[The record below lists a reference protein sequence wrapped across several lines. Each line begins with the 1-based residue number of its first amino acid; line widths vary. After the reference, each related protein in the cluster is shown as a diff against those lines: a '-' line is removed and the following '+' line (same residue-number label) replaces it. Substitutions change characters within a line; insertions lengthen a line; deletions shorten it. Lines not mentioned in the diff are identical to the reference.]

1 MNRELLEKVEEWLRR
16 NIGRFDFD
24 DLDQILEKSARILEK
39 VLSNET
45 FSREIHKVRILIRML
60 SDYRK
65 GEYEGLP
72 WNTVAAIGVA
82 LLYIL
87 IPVDLIPDAIPV
99 IGFTD
104 DIAMLLFVWKMVMK
118 DVKDYVRWKCSQDIV
133 DSAFRELA
141 ISIFGEDVCSG

>member
-1 MNRELLEKVEEWLRR
+1 MLEKVEEWLRR

-60 SDYRK
+60 SDYRR

-104 DIAMLLFVWKMVMK
+104 DIAMLLFVWKMVTK

-141 ISIFGEDVCSG
+141 ISIFGEDICHL

>member
-1 MNRELLEKVEEWLRR
+1 MLEKVEEWFRR
-16 NIGRFDFD
+16 RVGKFDFD

-45 FSREIHKVRILIRML
+45 FSREIHRVRVLIRML

-65 GEYEGLP
+65 GDYREVP

-104 DIAMLLFVWKMVMK
+104 DIAMLLFVWKMVSR
-118 DVKDYVRWKCSQDIV
+118 DVEDYVRWKCSQDTV
-133 DSAFRELA
+133 DNAFRELVMD
-141 ISIFGEDVCSG
+141 IFGGDIC

>member
-1 MNRELLEKVEEWLRR
+1 MEEWFRR
-16 NIGRFDFD
+16 NVGRFDFD

-65 GEYEGLP
+65 GDYKEVP

-87 IPVDLIPDAIPV
+87 MPIDLIPDVIPIV
-99 IGFTD
+99 GFTD